1 MAQRTIRSSLRQ
13 RMVALD
19 KNFRRE
25 LQVVARQTGRDLL
38 NRHREVVKGWK
49 LRPDFSLEV
58 TVQPTRIQ
66 ILVTPR
72 GRNKK
77 IFRYVN
83 EGTKAHIIQQKNKA
97 YLKFQT
103 GHSPKT
109 KPIAKY
115 NVGNGGRTG
124 GWVSKKQ
131 VNHPGTKRRDFT
143 KTFVEE
149 ALPELR
155 KQTENAFRRAARSK

>member
-1 MAQRTIRSSLRQ
+1 MAQRTIRSGLRQ
-13 RMVALD
+13 RIVTFD
-19 KNFRRE
+19 KAFRRE
-25 LQVVARQTGRDLL
+25 LQIIARQTGRDLL

-77 IFRYVN
+77 IFRFVN
-83 EGTKAHIIQQKNKA
+83 EGTKKHLIQAKNKA

-131 VNHPGTKRRDFT
+131 VNHPGTKARLFT
-143 KTFVEE
+143 QTFVEE

-155 KQTENAFRRAARSK
+155 KQTEKAFRRAARSK

>member
-1 MAQRTIRSSLRQ
+1 MAQRKIRSGLRQ
-13 RMVALD
+13 RMVTFD
-19 KNFRRE
+19 KAFRRE

-38 NRHREVVKGWK
+38 NRHRDVVKGWK

-83 EGTKAHIIQQKNKA
+83 EGTKAHLIQAKNGA

-124 GWVSKKQ
+124 RWATVKQ
-131 VNHPGTKRRDFT
+131 VKHPGTKPRDFT

-155 KQTENAFRRAARSK
+155 KQTEKAFRRAARSK